1 MDVFKSHVD
10 EIVCQQK
17 DLINIIFFEKIYCI
31 LVIGK
36 LPRKTWDGLVIELK
50 IWIIDSGFVATR
62 GSDGPGFLR
71 ADVIGLFEES
81 YRLAVNWS
89 PGLGYKQVLCLVSM
103 IGVVWLGGVIFERRV
118 EKGLLGLWMPY
129 HI

>member
-36 LPRKTWDGLVIELK
+36 LPWKTCDGLLIELK
-50 IWIIDSGFVATR
+50 IWIIEPGFVATR
-62 GSDGPGFLR
+62 GWDGPGFLR
-71 ADVIGLFEES
+71 ADVIGFFEES

-89 PGLGYKQVLCLVSM
+89 PGLRYKQVLCLVSM
-103 IGVVWLGGVIFERRV
+103 IGLG
-118 EKGLLGLWMPY
+118 
-129 HI
+129 